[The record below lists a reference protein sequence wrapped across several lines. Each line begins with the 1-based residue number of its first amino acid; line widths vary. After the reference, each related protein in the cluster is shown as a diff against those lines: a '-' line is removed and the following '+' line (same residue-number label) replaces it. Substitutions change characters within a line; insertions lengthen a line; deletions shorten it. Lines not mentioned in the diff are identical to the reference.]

1 MYVCMYVYVCECMYV
16 SSLFVLRAASPQQP
30 LADLAAVVVDALVL
44 PIEIPLFIHTYIH
57 TYIHNKRVEEYASNN
72 TYI

>member
-1 MYVCMYVYVCECMYV
+1 MYVYVCECMYV

-44 PIEIPLFIHTYIH
+44 PIEIPLYIHTYIH
-57 TYIHNKRVEEYASNN
+57 TYIYLPNRRVVKYASNN